1 MGRGRCL
8 RALRLPRIRLVCALP
23 DQSSPSSGF
32 SAAVWTPGL
41 SWMIPVR
48 PFRTRMPSPLGP
60 PHLPL
65 RDPKTTVEIEAAR
78 MKFRG
83 FCYKE
88 VGGPREAL
96 ARLRELCHQWL
107 QPELCSKEQMLELLV
122 LEQFLGSLPPEIQAW
137 VRGQQ
142 PGSPDEAAALVEG
155 LQHDPG
161 KLLGWI
167 TAHILKPEMLPA
179 APKTEE
185 SSGFLHLSDTVEPS
199 RVAPGEGQEEARMEE
214 SAPLSCSVKEEPS
227 AYGQMACPRPRP
239 LAQSPEGCLE
249 HQEPAS
255 TSCHPPRIQ
264 LPSSYRSL
272 GLSDGGTLRPSMV
285 FLPGLHTAFPQSCP
299 ASIQPSLSSVFT
311 STEEEW
317 GLLGPSQKELYW
329 DVMLEKYGAVMS
341 LGLQPPG
348 QVMAAESEA
357 GTRGMEPQHSE
368 AGDTGPGLG
377 QACTPHPGEIQSLNK
392 NASETQEGPA
402 PGPLPRPYSQPTP
415 QRPYT
420 CEQCGQ
426 SFDWKSLFVIHHRTH
441 VGGAGPERPSQV
453 LREPAMRR
461 SYSCEDCGRSF
472 SWKSQLVI
480 HRKSHAGQRRHFC
493 VDCGCGF
500 DWKSHLVIHR
510 KSHLPQ
516 AP

>member
-32 SAAVWTPGL
+32 SAAVWTPGGSWCLTPCICL

-264 LPSSYRSL
+264 
-272 GLSDGGTLRPSMV
+272 
-285 FLPGLHTAFPQSCP
+285 
-299 ASIQPSLSSVFT
+299 
-311 STEEEW
+311 EEW

>member
-1 MGRGRCL
+1 
-8 RALRLPRIRLVCALP
+8 
-23 DQSSPSSGF
+23 
-32 SAAVWTPGL
+32 
-41 SWMIPVR
+41 MIPVR

-60 PHLPL
+60 PQLPL

-88 VGGPREAL
+88 VAGPREAL

-142 PGSPDEAAALVEG
+142 PGSPDKAAALVEG

-167 TAHILKPEMLPA
+167 TAHILKPEVLPSS
-179 APKTEE
+179 PKTEE

-199 RVAPGEGQEEARMEE
+199 RVAPGESQEEARMEE

-255 TSCHPPRIQ
+255 TSCHPTRTQ
-264 LPSSYRSL
+264 
-272 GLSDGGTLRPSMV
+272 
-285 FLPGLHTAFPQSCP
+285 
-299 ASIQPSLSSVFT
+299 
-311 STEEEW
+311 EEW

-357 GTRGMEPQHSE
+357 GTRGMEPQHLG

-377 QACTPHPGEIQSLNK
+377 QACTPHPGESQSLNK
-392 NASETQEGPA
+392 NPSETQEGPA
-402 PGPLPRPYSQPTP
+402 PRPLPRPCSQPTP